1 MLAGALIGQQG
12 AQQVQGVGPLGLS
25 ELDSAGGEFQLPLV
39 ARREQQAE
47 GIGERHIRNPA
58 GVGVGRL
65 FFSDHQQYGSGVF
78 VEQSGG
84 FEQAMFEAIA
94 GGGEGGHLAGFIA
107 QDRPQANYRVM
118 HRQAELSR
126 RQRLL
131 VGQIR
136 TGKAHPSILGS
147 VMVPYYGS
155 DTPISQVANITVK
168 DSRTLQ
174 VVAFERN
181 MLGAVDKAIQ
191 SAGLNLNPTNLGE
204 LLLISMPALTEETR
218 KVFAKQAR
226 DAAEDA
232 RIAVR
237 NIRRDALSQ
246 LKDLVKEK
254 EISED
259 EERRAADDIQKLTD
273 KAVADIEV
281 ATKQKEADLMAV

>member
-1 MLAGALIGQQG
+1 MINEIKKD
-12 AQQVQGVGPLGLS
+12 AQTRMQKSLESLS
-25 ELDSAGGEFQLPLV
+25 HAF
-39 ARREQQAE
+39 
-47 GIGERHIRNPA
+47 
-58 GVGVGRL
+58 
-65 FFSDHQQYGSGVF
+65 
-78 VEQSGG
+78 
-84 FEQAMFEAIA
+84 
-94 GGGEGGHLAGFIA
+94 
-107 QDRPQANYRVM
+107 
-118 HRQAELSR
+118 
-126 RQRLL
+126 
-131 VGQIR
+131 GQIR

-218 KVFAKQAR
+218 KFFAKQAR

-259 EERRAADDIQKLTD
+259 EERRA
-273 KAVADIEV
+273 VADIDKLTKDAEAQITK
-281 ATKQKEADLMAV
+281 ATEEKEKDLMAV